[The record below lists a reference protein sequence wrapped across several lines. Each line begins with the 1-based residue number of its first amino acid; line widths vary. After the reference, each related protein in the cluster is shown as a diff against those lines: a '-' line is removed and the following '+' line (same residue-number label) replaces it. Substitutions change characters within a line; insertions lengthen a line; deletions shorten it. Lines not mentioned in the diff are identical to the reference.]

1 MAWEVEWL
9 ILLEMIVKMLTH
21 IHIVVYTWWCWHIYK
36 GDEVGVDVDQLGDE
50 TEARRVKNSKVKRA
64 WPGAMGDRPGS
75 SSRGRMSEDKVRR
88 KDWCWSVRA
97 VYVLGKLSYVSYRMV
112 SEPTLAVS
120 RVRVS
125 VAQAWCAW
133 LVWTQSGHPAW
144 HMRWHWTY
152 ERGQEGTFLAWG

>member
-1 MAWEVEWL
+1 M
-9 ILLEMIVKMLTH
+9 ILVPTSCNFFSKSPSL
-21 IHIVVYTWWCWHIYK
+21 
-36 GDEVGVDVDQLGDE
+36 
-50 TEARRVKNSKVKRA
+50 KNSKVKRA

-97 VYVLGKLSYVSYRMV
+97 IYVLGKLSDVSGPGLEEAGHYRMV

-125 VAQAWCAW
+125 VVQAWCAW
-133 LVWTQSGHPAW
+133 LVWT
-144 HMRWHWTY
+144 
-152 ERGQEGTFLAWG
+152 